1 MKGKKMFKEMLL
13 ESENMKVYVKGNI
26 NDSSLCKELSDKD
39 SKKLWKVINNHPES
53 SDKLL
58 DFIESGDTD
67 IRYGE
72 TLIIEYQNKIFTLYP
87 ANGFLRFGAGGSR
100 FSNCEEVKKISIS
113 SFIKDFKK
121 AKIYY

>member
-1 MKGKKMFKEMLL
+1 MFKELLL
-13 ESENMKVYVKGNI
+13 ESENMKVYLKGNI
-26 NDSSLCKELSDKD
+26 SDTSLCKELNDKD
-39 SKKLWKVINNHPES
+39 NKKLWKVINNHPES

-72 TLIIEYQNKIFTLYP
+72 TLIIEYQNKTFTLYP
-87 ANGFLRFGAGGSR
+87 ANGFLRFGAGGSG
-100 FSNCEEVKKISIS
+100 FSNCEEVKKINIS